1 MSFQIV
7 IRTPQLDMKTLLI
20 FEELLNALDLSLQPI
35 EFLVLVDVVFLPFIQ
50 FGLPLALSLQFWV
63 RWYTFLLLAIEK
75 NSQAVPV
82 KFVRVS
88 SCKLLIPAKMVPS
101 LQFGVGSAPLCHPV
115 MADMELL
122 VCDGC
127 IPKAWVRFNWSTGSA
142 THPR

>member
-63 RWYTFLLLAIEK
+63 RCENGSIAPIRSGFGATL
-75 NSQAVPV
+75 S
-82 KFVRVS
+82 
-88 SCKLLIPAKMVPS
+88 PS
-101 LQFGVGSAPLCHPV
+101 
-115 MADMELL
+115 
-122 VCDGC
+122 DG
-127 IPKAWVRFNWSTGSA
+127 
-142 THPR
+142 